1 MLGDFDIKR
10 STCVPSQHLEFFGRR
25 DTAIYGFVGVPAR
38 WTAAECG
45 TTPAVTD
52 DQVWQLSAGRLL
64 ANVASVSWWSSEET
78 EVLAY
83 PHALAELTKLAEDV
97 PPKHARTVRELVQKE
112 YENDIKSHD
121 GLMSR
126 GNTMLGSTGVGL
138 SLLVGF
144 SKEGTVD
151 TGNEQSLLMI
161 ALALALLS
169 VVLVLFSL
177 RLRGAATVMPNLM
190 LFGDGIPASDSSAAA
205 DPTKADEQE
214 LRFTR
219 HHELRIAL
227 QYAVLRIELEH
238 RHRRRATWLRVGQV
252 AYVGFLLAA
261 SGFAVSIPL

>member
-1 MLGDFDIKR
+1 M
-10 STCVPSQHLEFFGRR
+10 S
-25 DTAIYGFVGVPAR
+25 
-38 WTAAECG
+38 AE
-45 TTPAVTD
+45 
-52 DQVWQLSAGRLL
+52 RLL
-64 ANVASVSWWSSEET
+64 ANLASVSWWSSEQ
-78 EVLAY
+78 VDMLGY

-144 SKEGTVD
+144 SKEGVVNTSK
-151 TGNEQSLLMI
+151 EQSLLVI
-161 ALALALLS
+161 ALVLALIS

-190 LFGDGIPASDSSAAA
+190 LFGDGVPASNSSAVV
-205 DPTKADEQE
+205 DPTKSDEQE

-227 QYAVLRIELEH
+227 QYAVLRIELER
-238 RHRRRATWLRVGQV
+238 RHRRRAAWLRFGQL